1 MKRLLLAAFAVAL
14 PPASIAAWALV
25 RLFEPWLGEAFW
37 PRAVIFGGAW
47 LLVAAGLLTIIRT
60 LVRRL
65 GGKPHPPYDPHA
77 PGSHSRPLLLD
88 TSVIIDGRIADLVET
103 RLFDGE
109 LVVPQF
115 VVAEL
120 QGVADS
126 SDKLRRARGRR
137 GLDVLNR
144 LKQSQAIH
152 LQFDDREL
160 REYADQPVDRKL
172 VLLAKDIGAKVVTND
187 FNLNKVAKLAGIE
200 VVNLNDISTA
210 VRPVCLPGEQL
221 TIEIVKPGEQA
232 QQGVGYLD
240 DGTMVVV
247 EGAREQVGKRA
258 KLTVTSVTQ
267 SSAGRMIFGKLD
279 SVEV

>member
-1 MKRLLLAAFAVAL
+1 V
-14 PPASIAAWALV
+14 AAWAIV
-25 RLFEPWLGEAFW
+25 RLFEPWLGELLW
-37 PRAVIFGGAW
+37 PRGVILGGAW
-47 LLVAAGLLTIIRT
+47 LLVGCGLLTIART
-60 LVRRL
+60 AFRR
-65 GGKPHPPYDPHA
+65 GEGEPPHPPERA
-77 PGSHSRPLLLD
+77 SRSLLLD
-88 TSVIIDGRIADLVET
+88 TSVIIDGRIADVVET

-120 QGVADS
+120 QAIADS
-126 SDKLRRARGRR
+126 TDKLRRARGRR

-144 LKQSQAIH
+144 LKQSAAAR
-152 LQFDDREL
+152 LRFDDREL

-172 VLLAKDIGAKVVTND
+172 VLLAKDLGAKVVTND

-200 VVNLNDISTA
+200 VVNLNDVAGA

-232 QQGVGYLD
+232 LQGIGYLD

-247 EGAREQVGKRA
+247 EGAREHVGKRA
-258 KLTVTSVTQ
+258 RLTVTSVTQ

-279 SVEV
+279 SVE